1 MLGQLDA
8 TSELQQTRALSA
20 RGASLNAV
28 LSQQR
33 LKIIN
38 GGCSSISTWQPGAGF
53 SGKANVAKKQ
63 LKRNDWVVY
72 RKQKTSKTPGPR
84 ASDVRPAGKGD
95 SYNYMVDKYWV
106 VEEVLDSGEVKLC
119 TRRGKRNVVPADDPQ
134 LRSASWWERLVYR
147 SRFNS
152 IDLSE
157 ADADG

>member
-1 MLGQLDA
+1 M
-8 TSELQQTRALSA
+8 
-20 RGASLNAV
+20 
-28 LSQQR
+28 
-33 LKIIN
+33 
-38 GGCSSISTWQPGAGF
+38 
-53 SGKANVAKKQ
+53 AKKQ